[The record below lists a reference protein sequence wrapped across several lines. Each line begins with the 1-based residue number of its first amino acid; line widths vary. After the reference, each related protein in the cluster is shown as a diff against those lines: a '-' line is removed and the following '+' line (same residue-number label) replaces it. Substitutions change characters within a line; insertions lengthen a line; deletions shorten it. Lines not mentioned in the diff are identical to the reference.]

1 MGGVWK
7 KVAISRHCLSFS
19 DVHGCLDLKGRVK
32 HTSCWAL
39 PCRSGIRPRF
49 AHTRLKT
56 RKTQTGQERS
66 CVRSSQER
74 DATNDQ
80 VLKAFFDL
88 MTRLASVKK
97 LTVGRTRGKG

>member
-1 MGGVWK
+1 MGWTQFLGAPLRGVA
-7 KVAISRHCLSFS
+7 VSRQSS
-19 DVHGCLDLKGRVK
+19 VV
-32 HTSCWAL
+32 
-39 PCRSGIRPRF
+39 
-49 AHTRLKT
+49 
-56 RKTQTGQERS
+56 Q
-66 CVRSSQER
+66 SSQER